1 MSTYLGGEGRGGNWL
16 ATDKTEVASHDVRIK
31 TKMQNFAVR
40 LAKEVTDF
48 NTLYEGLN
56 CNKMAT
62 VVYFKK
68 YLQAWSSS
76 KIYVRGST
84 MLEYTGGEI

>member
-48 NTLYEGLN
+48 NT
-56 CNKMAT
+56 
-62 VVYFKK
+62 
-68 YLQAWSSS
+68 
-76 KIYVRGST
+76 
-84 MLEYTGGEI
+84 YTRA